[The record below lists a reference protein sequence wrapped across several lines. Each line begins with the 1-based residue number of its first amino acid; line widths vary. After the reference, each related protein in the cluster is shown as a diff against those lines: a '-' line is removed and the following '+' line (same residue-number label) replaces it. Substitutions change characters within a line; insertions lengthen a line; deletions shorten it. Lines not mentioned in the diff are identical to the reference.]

1 MRKLVI
7 GIIAGTLVV
16 AAMVVVSLLSQER
29 TTQQEIPVAK
39 KEFSYSLELQHAFDT
54 GNLVEARRILRQ
66 TMLEIEDAE
75 TLKDVQKK
83 LEDLSM
89 NILFSPTNDDC
100 STVYEVKP
108 NDALSKIARRHNTTV
123 GLLKRSNGLQ
133 SDMIKPGQKL
143 KVNTCS
149 FSIAIDKSQNVL
161 SLIQNGEVIKRY
173 IVSTGAD
180 NGTPT
185 GTFKII
191 TKLKNPTWYRTG
203 AVIPPDS
210 PENIL
215 GTRWM
220 GFDLRG
226 YGIHGTTE
234 PQQLGKQVTLG
245 CVRMKNEDVEE
256 LYDIVPTQTE
266 VTIVE

>member
-16 AAMVVVSLLSQER
+16 AVMVAISLLSREPA
-29 TTQQEIPVAK
+29 EK
-39 KEFSYSLELQHAFDT
+39 KERLPAQKDFFYSSELQQALKE
-54 GNLVEARRILRQ
+54 GNLIETRRLLRQ
-66 TMLEIEDAE
+66 AMRETEDVNV
-75 TLKDVQKK
+75 LRDIQKK
-83 LEDLSM
+83 LEEVSM
-89 NILFSPTNDDC
+89 DILFSPTRDDC
-100 STVYEVKP
+100 SIVYEVQP
-108 NDALSKIARRHNTTV
+108 NDALSKIARRYHTTV
-123 GLLKRSNGLQ
+123 GLIKRANGLQ
-133 SDMIKPGQKL
+133 TDIIKPGQKL
-143 KVNTCS
+143 KVNTCT

-161 SLIQNGEVIKRY
+161 SLIQNGEVIKTY
-173 IVSTGAD
+173 VVSTGAD

-215 GTRWM
+215 GSRWL
-220 GFDLRG
+220 GFDSRG
-226 YGIHGTTE
+226 YGIHGTAE
-234 PQQLGKQVTLG
+234 PQKLGKQATQG
-245 CVRMKNEDVEE
+245 CVRMNNEDVEE
-256 LYDIVPTQTE
+256 LYDIVPTKTE

>member
-16 AAMVVVSLLSQER
+16 AAMVVVSLLSQAPS
-29 TTQQEIPVAK
+29 TQQEMPVAK
-39 KEFSYSLELQHAFDT
+39 KEFSYSNELQQAFDE
-54 GNLVEARRILRQ
+54 GDLVEARRILRQ

-75 TLKDVQKK
+75 ALKEVQKK
-83 LEDLSM
+83 LEDVSM
-89 NILFSPTNDDC
+89 KILFSSTSDDC
-100 STVYEVKP
+100 STVYEVQP
-108 NDALSKIARRHNTTV
+108 NDALSKIARRYNTTV
-123 GLLKRSNGLQ
+123 GLLKRANGLE

-143 KVNTCS
+143 KVNSCN

-173 IVSTGAD
+173 VVSTGAD

-220 GFDLRG
+220 GFDLGG